1 MATGDIRMNI
11 LSNATIAISKGCKS
25 MRGPAI
31 FSVLSSPANWSG
43 AIVDILSRV
52 NTERFPLSLRG
63 LPASSRCASSGFRP
77 SRSYHL
83 STGSHGL
90 PSRQNISCCVDITI
104 MVRPAHR
111 TYPISDRQI
120 EVVEYILAVEALFTG
135 WVPAINLNQRA
146 PVPLSFVFKL
156 AQELAPSNIAN
167 RLGEGTVLHHIF
179 NR

>member
-1 MATGDIRMNI
+1 MAIRDIRMNI

-63 LPASSRCASSGFRP
+63 LP
-77 SRSYHL
+77 
-83 STGSHGL
+83 
-90 PSRQNISCCVDITI
+90 V
-104 MVRPAHR
+104 
-111 TYPISDRQI
+111 
-120 EVVEYILAVEALFTG
+120 
-135 WVPAINLNQRA
+135 
-146 PVPLSFVFKL
+146 SFVFKL